1 MDIMEAILK
10 EDETIEQTECDTMQS
25 VTVDKKAKESETNVD
40 TKVRCIFYMYFY
52 YT

>member
-25 VTVDKKAKESETNVD
+25 VTADKKESETNVD